1 MIEQVTE
8 AVVLDKEFTY
18 DAHVRVHLFTK
29 ECGKIVAKATSAR
42 KIASKLGAHLEPLS
56 VSTVRY
62 VQSRGLPQ
70 LIDALRS
77 SRLPLAAM
85 PVVRTVRALAPEGEP
100 DAELWAVL
108 ADPAADV
115 RAALCV
121 LGYDPTFASCEWC
134 GGAPDH
140 FSLKTLFFV
149 CHGCVPRAGVSY
161 DCVAV

>member
-42 KIASKLGAHLEPLS
+42 KITSKLGPHLEPLL

-62 VQSRGLPQ
+62 VQQRGLPQ
-70 LIDALRS
+70 LIDALRV
-77 SRLPLAAM
+77 SR
-85 PVVRTVRALAPEGEP
+85 
-100 DAELWAVL
+100 
-108 ADPAADV
+108 
-115 RAALCV
+115 

-134 GGAPDH
+134 GGEPAD

-149 CHGCVPRAGVSY
+149 CPACVPRCGSAY
-161 DCVAV
+161 DCLPV